1 MNTEPG
7 GAPDDG
13 DRMRF
18 YSREKSRPASLMLP
32 DPSDPYIATYDVLD
46 PLLYEMPVH
55 AREALEVALKDK
67 RSSEAV
73 RHAVWAA
80 PNEWRG
86 WVARFFHLRFVEGRG
101 PRRQHRAAL
110 AAAWDHDHAAV
121 GAAAG
126 GRAALRRMF
135 ADAESKVPVR
145 LGDPV
150 VLWRGYS
157 VDDPLLRR
165 GVSWTTDKR
174 VAAWFAHLPRPV
186 SPVVLRCVVP
196 RAAIL
201 HWSDE
206 RGEREAV
213 CFETDGATVDGDPAE
228 WARLAAEFNT

>member
-1 MNTEPG
+1 MDTEPG

-18 YSREKSRPASLMLP
+18 YSSRKIRPDSLLLP
-32 DPSDPYIATYDVLD
+32 DPTDPDLCAFDVQD
-46 PLLYEMPVH
+46 ALLEEMPCE
-55 AREALEVALKDK
+55 AREALVAACGDK
-67 RSSEAV
+67 RSSQAV
-73 RHAVWAA
+73 RRAVIAA
-80 PNEWRG
+80 PNEWCG

-110 AAAWDHDHAAV
+110 VEAWSHDHAAV

-126 GRAALRRMF
+126 NRAALRRMF
-135 ADAESKVPVR
+135 MDAGSEAPVR

-150 VLWRGYS
+150 VLWRGFS
-157 VDDPLLRR
+157 VDDPLLHR

-174 VAAWFAHLPRPV
+174 TAAWFANWPRPV

-196 RAAIL
+196 RRAIL

-228 WARLAAEFNT
+228 WARLADEIKT

>member
-1 MNTEPG
+1 MDTEPG

-18 YSREKSRPASLMLP
+18 YSREKTWPDSWLVP
-32 DPSDPYIATYDVLD
+32 DPSDPDISADDVL
-46 PLLYEMPVH
+46 
-55 AREALEVALKDK
+55 EALLADMPDYAEEALVAACWDK
-67 RSSEAV
+67 RSTQAV
-73 RHAVWAA
+73 RRAVIAA

-86 WVARFFHLRFVEGRG
+86 WVARFFHLRFAEGRG

-110 AAAWDHDHAAV
+110 VEAWTHDHAAV

-174 VAAWFAHLPRPV
+174 VAAWFAQLPRPV

-196 RAAIL
+196 RTAIL

-206 RGEREAV
+206 HGEREAV

-228 WARLAAEFNT
+228 WARLAAETKT